1 MFVEGREAKVVIH
14 YALFSRVRH
23 GSASSARAR
32 FLIFMRLW
40 VVAQNRLHSRER
52 HPMRS
57 CHKVHYNCTESQRLQ
72 HSPKGETLDPLTEF
86 LIVYAQK

>member
-1 MFVEGREAKVVIH
+1 MLACILEINKSERHPVFVEGREAKVVIH

-40 VVAQNRLHSRER
+40 VVAGNGEEGACYVKFTGSPAFQPPHLN
-52 HPMRS
+52 
-57 CHKVHYNCTESQRLQ
+57 QRYF
-72 HSPKGETLDPLTEF
+72 PE
-86 LIVYAQK
+86 A